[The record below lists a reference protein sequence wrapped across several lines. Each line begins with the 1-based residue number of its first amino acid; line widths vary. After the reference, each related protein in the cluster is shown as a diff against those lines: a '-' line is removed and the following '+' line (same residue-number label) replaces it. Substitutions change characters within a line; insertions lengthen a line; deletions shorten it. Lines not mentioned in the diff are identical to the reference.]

1 MIKAAH
7 DRGAMD
13 ALARMKI
20 AEGFISGVARNLVG
34 QPGRAFVEGGKAF
47 APGGFLSTQNVFWP
61 AVRGP
66 GGSRLN
72 WLNRAGT
79 LAAGLGIASQL
90 AHPDPH
96 EGRLSGMLGA
106 LGGAAGM
113 AYGFPALG
121 VLGAP
126 LLGGAG
132 AALGRGVGHLLGSR
146 PKDQFP

>member
-7 DRGAMD
+7 DRGAHD
-13 ALARMKI
+13 ALARLKI
-20 AEGFISGVARNLVG
+20 AEGFFSDVARNLVG

-47 APGGFLSTQNVFWP
+47 TPGGFLSTKNVFWP
-61 AVRGP
+61 AVSGP

-72 WLNRAGT
+72 WLARAGT
-79 LAAGLGIASQL
+79 LALPLSMMSSARQ
-90 AHPDPH
+90 HPE
-96 EGRLSGMLGA
+96 EGRLSNALGA